1 MLRGQLRA
9 QGQAATKSAG
19 EGRPQPMV
27 VFSVAGQRLAARTE
41 EIGGVMPWPGAIP
54 VPSETPFV
62 TSLVRQPEGCLP
74 VFDLATKLQRTMREG
89 EFLCLVVKHVDGPLA
104 ICIDAE
110 VPSLQMVSRSS
121 IQHRIGDDPDIAG
134 SCVAGGE
141 QLPII
146 NLATLGVSL
155 SRQTG

>member
-1 MLRGQLRA
+1 MLRSQSRK
-9 QGQAATKSAG
+9 QGQTAARSTA
-19 EGRPQPMV
+19 ENRMLRLV

-54 VPSETPFV
+54 VPSETRFV
-62 TSLVRQPEGCLP
+62 TSLVRHEDRYLP
-74 VFDLATKLQRTMREG
+74 VFDLAAKFQRTMHERES
-89 EFLCLVVKHVDGPLA
+89 LCLVVKHVDGPLA

-110 VPSLQMVSRSS
+110 VPSLQMVPRSS
-121 IQHRIGDDPDIAG
+121 LQYQHGDDPDMAG

-146 NLATLGVSL
+146 NLATLGVSS
-155 SRQTG
+155 SRHA